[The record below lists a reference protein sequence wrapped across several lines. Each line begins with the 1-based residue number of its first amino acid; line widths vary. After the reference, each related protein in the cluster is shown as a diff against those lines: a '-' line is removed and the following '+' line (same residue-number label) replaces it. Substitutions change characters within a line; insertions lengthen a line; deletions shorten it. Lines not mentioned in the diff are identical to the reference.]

1 MNAVPQPRQPRP
13 PWQRAMA
20 VGDLDT
26 VLAIEAA
33 SYSFPWSRGN
43 FVDSLAAGYCCE
55 LRLDDQGHCLGY
67 CVAMPGYEEMHLLNI
82 TVAPACRRQGHARAM
97 LRRLADHARARGD
110 RKLWLE
116 VRQGNVEAQRLYEAL
131 GFEAVGLR
139 RGYYPAAQ
147 GREDAL
153 VMSLVLR
160 PEAGDALD

>member
-1 MNAVPQPRQPRP
+1 MNALPQARL
-13 PWQRAMA
+13 PWQRAMT

-26 VLAIEAA
+26 VLAIEVA

-43 FVDSLAAGYCCE
+43 FIDSLAAGYWCE
-55 LRLDDQGHCLGY
+55 LRLDDQGRCLGY
-67 CVAMPGYEEMHLLNI
+67 CVAMPGFEEMHLLNI
-82 TVAPACRRQGHARAM
+82 TVAPAFRRRGHARAM
-97 LRRLADHARARGD
+97 LLRLADQARARGD

-116 VRQGNVEAQRLYEAL
+116 VRLGNVEARRLYEAL

-153 VMSLVLR
+153 VMGLVLR
-160 PEAGDALD
+160 PEVDDALD